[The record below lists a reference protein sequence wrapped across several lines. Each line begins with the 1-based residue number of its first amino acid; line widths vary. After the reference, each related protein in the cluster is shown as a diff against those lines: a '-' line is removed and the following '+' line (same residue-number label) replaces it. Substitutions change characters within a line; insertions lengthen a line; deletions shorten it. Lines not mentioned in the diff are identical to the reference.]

1 MVQLLGITA
10 NNKVDLVRDYLPQ
23 LLPQLYQQTVVD
35 QSLIRTVDLGPFKH
49 TQDDGLSLRKAAF
62 ESLEFLLDNAP
73 ETLQFSEFVSY
84 LQNGIVVSP
93 LDLLLERQIMLRP
106 NFDCLYFWYQQ
117 SKSLTTLLGIIMVH
131 ICPDKASREPAA
143 LDQQGLMLSTT
154 QHYINDNGFWC
165 NNIQDWSWWPSHWNG
180 KGHLRGTT
188 YP

>member
-1 MVQLLGITA
+1 MQLLGITA

-93 LDLLLERQIMLRP
+93 LDLLLQRQIMLRP
-106 NFDCLYFWYQQ
+106 CFWF
-117 SKSLTTLLGIIMVH
+117 S
-131 ICPDKASREPAA
+131 SRN
-143 LDQQGLMLSTT
+143 
-154 QHYINDNGFWC
+154 H
-165 NNIQDWSWWPSHWNG
+165 
-180 KGHLRGTT
+180 
-188 YP
+188 